1 MNMIIQSMEEKYLS
15 SSLELIQRVFTEHEN
30 EAEGRL
36 VRRLTEEIRSKRFYM
51 PELEIIAVSEDG
63 EVVGYA
69 GFSRFHLEGK
79 YEDRLL
85 ILTPVAV
92 KTQLQRQHISKRM
105 IEYGFEKAQRMG
117 FEAVIVEGNPR
128 NYNPRGFVTAADHGI
143 LPGKTVHLPAIQ
155 CLMVKELKEGA
166 LETIKGVVEY
176 SDYEVLIGE

>member
-1 MNMIIQSMEEKYLS
+1 MNVVIQSMKEEYLLP
-15 SSLELIQRVFTEHEN
+15 SLDLIEQVFTEHEN
-30 EAEGRL
+30 EKEGKM
-36 VRRLTEEIRSKRFYM
+36 VRRLTEEIRLKRFYM
-51 PELEIIAVSEDG
+51 PELEIIALHEG
-63 EVVGYA
+63 KVVGYA

-79 YEDRLL
+79 FEDRLL

-92 KTQLQRQHISKRM
+92 KTQLQRRHISKKM
-105 IEYGFEKAQRMG
+105 IEYGFEKAKQMG
-117 FEAVIVEGNPR
+117 FEAVIVEGNPK

-176 SDYEVLIGE
+176 TDYETLVGE

>member
-1 MNMIIQSMEEKYLS
+1 MNVVVQSMSQEYLD
-15 SSLELIQRVFTEHEN
+15 SSLALIQRVFTEHEN
-30 EAEGRL
+30 EQEGRL

-51 PELEIIAVSEDG
+51 PELEIIALLEG

-92 KTQLQRQHISKRM
+92 KTELQRRHISKMM
-105 IEYGFEKAQRMG
+105 IEYGFEKAKEMG
-117 FEAVIVEGNPR
+117 FEAVIVEGNPK
-128 NYNPRGFVTAADHGI
+128 NYNPRGFVTAAEQGI

-155 CLMVKELKEGA
+155 CLMVKELVPGA
-166 LETIKGVVEY
+166 LEHIKGTVEY
-176 SDYEVLIGE
+176 SDYETLTEE